1 MKKNNIL
8 VMLLLLC
15 FLLTLVFAQTQTPT
29 KTQPPK
35 RQATIFILHVLTF
48 DSLSKTNLEKDL
60 KALDD
65 TFRMGIPI
73 YHPAIGLNL
82 SFYTKLHQKGLPYP
96 SMINRILKN
105 LVAPLSS
112 SNLPE
117 KTGINIVLY
126 TQDDKDLYNGK
137 TLFLN
142 FALSAVKEYAKTKDL
157 NKFGAQI
164 IAFLETEKLEYKNG
178 VFSSKNYD
186 FEWILKL

>member
-73 YHPAIGLNL
+73 YHL
-82 SFYTKLHQKGLPYP
+82 SLIH
-96 SMINRILKN
+96 I
-105 LVAPLSS
+105 
-112 SNLPE
+112 
-117 KTGINIVLY
+117 
-126 TQDDKDLYNGK
+126 
-137 TLFLN
+137 
-142 FALSAVKEYAKTKDL
+142 
-157 NKFGAQI
+157 
-164 IAFLETEKLEYKNG
+164 
-178 VFSSKNYD
+178 
-186 FEWILKL
+186 